1 MSVKFLIYSV
11 LFISLFPFQLLSQGI
26 DLDQMLSQA
35 ENSYF
40 SADYNSVI
48 SLSQN
53 VLAIMKNNPN
63 LAEDHLF
70 IKAKLIFGSS
80 YLKKG
85 YAHVAELAFTDVLM
99 RDPNYEI
106 DEKKY
111 GEQAKEVF
119 QKLKNGGKEKKS
131 EVTEVPLSPTE
142 KKTISPEKSAA
153 DEQMGDSLRE
163 TIQVRV
169 IKKGAILRVSQD
181 EQSEIIKDVP
191 LGAVLAVMELGDK
204 WIKVKLNPNKDGI
217 VIAGYILLSF
227 LELLDKFDK

>member
-1 MSVKFLIYSV
+1 
-11 LFISLFPFQLLSQGI
+11 
-26 DLDQMLSQA
+26 
-35 ENSYF
+35 
-40 SADYNSVI
+40 
-48 SLSQN
+48 
-53 VLAIMKNNPN
+53 
-63 LAEDHLF
+63 
-70 IKAKLIFGSS
+70 
-80 YLKKG
+80 
-85 YAHVAELAFTDVLM
+85 M

-106 DEKKY
+106 DEKKH

-131 EVTEVPLSPTE
+131 EVTEVSLSPTE

>member
-1 MSVKFLIYSV
+1 MRVKFLIYSV
-11 LFISLFPFQLLSQGI
+11 LFISLFPFQLLSHGI

-40 SADYNSVI
+40 SADFNSAI
-48 SLSQN
+48 SLSQY
-53 VLAIMKNNPN
+53 VLVIMKNNFH

-70 IKAKLIFGSS
+70 KKAKLIFGSS

-119 QKLKNGGKEKKS
+119 QKLKNSGKEKKA
-131 EVTEVPLSPTE
+131 
-142 KKTISPEKSAA
+142 IYPEKSAA
-153 DEQMGDSLRE
+153 DEQMGDSPSE

-181 EQSEIIKDVP
+181 EQSEIIRDVP

>member
-11 LFISLFPFQLLSQGI
+11 LFISLFPFQLYSQGI
-26 DLDQMLSQA
+26 DLDQILFQA
-35 ENSYF
+35 EKNYF
-40 SADYNSVI
+40 SADYNSAI

-53 VLAIMKNNPN
+53 VLAIMKNNPD

-70 IKAKLIFGSS
+70 KKAKLIFGSS

-85 YAHVAELAFTDVLM
+85 YDHVAELAFTDVLM
-99 RDPNYEI
+99 RDPNSKI

-119 QKLKNGGKEKKS
+119 QKLKNRGK
-131 EVTEVPLSPTE
+131 E

-153 DEQMGDSLRE
+153 DEQMGDSPRE

-191 LGAVLAVMELGDK
+191 LGAVLDVMELGDK

-227 LELLDKFDK
+227 LELLDKFEK